1 MKYTRKQLIK
11 GMNKYYEDALLEP
24 EEFCESTGTL
34 QEAINTVDYLIS
46 IIETQEK

>member
-11 GMNKYYEDALLEP
+11 GMEQYYENALLEP
-24 EEFCESTGTL
+24 DDFGESTGTL
-34 QEAINTVDYLIS
+34 QDAIISVDYLIS